1 VVLAYPLETSPGCR
15 RSAQRVEPVSQPGE
29 VVRLIRQP
37 VAELGIPGYD
47 FCLFDGRTG
56 ARMNFGDHSMTG
68 AEIIED
74 ADSVARHRA
83 RRDAAQQHAVS
94 LETYRAGQR

>member
-1 VVLAYPLETSPGCR
+1 LTIVPANIDAGEDMRILTQR
-15 RSAQRVEPVSQPGE
+15 RAR
-29 VVRLIRQP
+29 
-37 VAELGIPGYD
+37 ELGMPGYD

-83 RRDAAQQHAVS
+83 WRDAAQQHAVS